1 MIDLKIQ
8 KVEKSKI
15 EDYDL
20 ENLVFGTIFTDH
32 MLIMEYKNE
41 KWYTPEIVP
50 YGPISLEPSI
60 CSLHYAQIGF
70 EGLKAFKTTDNKINI
85 FRIDKNCERFEKTCE
100 RLCMPKVPKE
110 VFIEGI
116 KELVKLDKEW
126 IPQKKGSALY
136 IRPFMFAT
144 EPFLGVRPSRSY
156 YYMVILSPVGPY
168 YKEGF
173 SPVKLTTSGKYTRAC
188 EGGLGFTK
196 AAANYAISL
205 YPATEAQKRGYTQVL
220 WLDGKEHKYV
230 EEVGTMN
237 FFCVIDNEVLTPPI
251 DSGTILPGI
260 TRESA
265 ITILKDKGY
274 KVTERKV
281 AIDEIFE
288 AYDRGKLNEVFGT
301 GTAAVISPVGELE
314 HEGKK
319 ILINNGETGPVAK
332 MLFDEIT
339 GIQYGE
345 KPDKYNWNFIID

>member
-1 MIDLKIQ
+1 MIDLEII
-8 KVEKSKI
+8 KVKESKI
-15 EDYDL
+15 SKYDL

-41 KWYTPEIVP
+41 KWQKPKIVP
-50 YGPISLEPSI
+50 YGPISIEPSM
-60 CSLHYAQIGF
+60 CSLHYAQMGF
-70 EGLKAFKTTDNKINI
+70 EGLKAFKTVNNKINI
-85 FRIDKNCERFEKTCE
+85 FRMDRNCKRFEKTCE
-100 RLCMPKVPKE
+100 RLCIPPIPE
-110 VFIEGI
+110 DVFMEGT
-116 KELVKLDKEW
+116 KTLVSLDREW
-126 IPQKKGSALY
+126 IPKKKGSALY
-136 IRPFMFAT
+136 IRPFAFAK
-144 EPFLGVRPSRSY
+144 EPFLGVRPAKSY

-173 SPVKLTTSGKYTRAC
+173 SPVKLTTSGKFSRTC

-237 FFCVIDNEVLTPPI
+237 FFCVIDNEVLTPPT
-251 DSGTILPGI
+251 DTGTILPGI
-260 TRESA
+260 TRESV

-281 AIDEIFE
+281 SIDEIFE
-288 AYDRGKLNEVFGT
+288 AYDKGKLNEVFGT

-314 HEGKK
+314 HEGRK
-319 ILINNGETGPVAK
+319 ILINNGETGPFAK
-332 MLFDEIT
+332 MLFYEIT

-345 KPDKYNWNFIID
+345 KPDKYGWNFIID